1 MTTYTNQQ
9 QNRLAL
15 LDSQRRVLERIANG
29 SPLGEILETL
39 VRLLEEQ
46 AEGMRCA
53 VLLAD
58 TQQQRLRFAAAP
70 SLPEDYKAGI
80 DPFLRIAPEMSSCGT
95 AAFLR
100 RPVYTRD
107 TETDPLWKDYRE
119 VAVRNGLRAIWS
131 TPILSDDNAVLG
143 TFAMYYGEPRLP
155 SPEHI
160 HLIDMATQMARVAIE
175 AKGNEEKIQ
184 GLSRQNEDRLRLV
197 IDTIPTMAW
206 SLLPDGTVD
215 FVNERWLEY
224 TGLSF
229 AEALEEAIQIVHPE
243 DLPSVMER
251 WLVDKAAGNP
261 SEYEMRLRRADG
273 EYRWFLVRTVPLR
286 DEQGNIVKWYGTST
300 DIEDR
305 KRAEDALRESE
316 GRFAAFMDNLPGYAW
331 MKDLQGRYVY
341 INHMVRGLPGYQ
353 SLGKTDAQI
362 WPAGLAAEYR
372 ANDQQVI
379 ATKRPVD
386 TVERYLHEGKQRY
399 MVGSK
404 FPIFDKTGAVA
415 LVGGAGVDITE
426 RIEAEEALR
435 ESEEKFRQLAENVR
449 EVFWLTT
456 PPMDEVLYV
465 SPAYQNI
472 WGRSLESL
480 RQQPRSF
487 MEAIHPEDRERV
499 IGILEGQRQQGF
511 EVEYRI
517 VRPDGSVR
525 WIRDRGFPVKDA
537 SGKVYRIAGVAE
549 DITERKRVEIAL
561 QKNEQL
567 LSETQVLGRT
577 GSWEHNLVT
586 GEIANTEENLR
597 LFFGDDHSKGA
608 RFEDFTEVV
617 HQDDREYVSARH
629 AQLLAE
635 GGPRDIEYRVVWPD
649 GTVHLLFGRATVVRD
664 AAGRP
669 LRVYGTN
676 VDITERKR
684 AENAL
689 RDSGVQLQALSRRLV
704 ELQESERKE
713 LARELHDRVGQ
724 SLTALK
730 INIDILQTALASQG
744 NAEVLARV
752 ADSAALLESTM
763 DAIENV
769 MSELRPPML
778 DDHGLAAA
786 LDWHARNF
794 SRRTGVAVAVRANET
809 AGRPALQ
816 VEIAL
821 FRIAQEA
828 LNNVAKHARARRVE
842 IALEHANGECVM
854 SVEDDGIGFDGV
866 EGTSDKPKP
875 GLGMVTMRERA
886 QAVGGRFD
894 VRALSARGTQLTV
907 RVPY

>member
-1 MTTYTNQQ
+1 MRTSTTEQQ
-9 QNRLAL
+9 TRAAL
-15 LDSQRRVLERIANG
+15 LDNQRRVLERIANG
-29 SPLGEILETL
+29 APLQEILETL
-39 VRLLEEQ
+39 VRLIEEQ
-46 AEGMRCA
+46 ADGMRCA

-58 TQQQRLRFAAAP
+58 TQQQRLSFAAAP
-70 SLPEDYKAGI
+70 SIPEDYKAGI
-80 DPFLRIAPEMSSCGT
+80 EPFLRIAPEMGSCGT

-100 RPVYTRD
+100 KPVYTQD
-107 TETDPLWKDYRE
+107 TETDPLWKDCCD

-160 HLIDMATQMARVAIE
+160 QLIDMATQMARVAIE
-175 AKGNEEKIQ
+175 AKRNEEEIQ
-184 GLSRQNEDRLRLV
+184 ALSRQKEEHLRLV

-206 SLLPDGTVD
+206 SVLPEGAVD
-215 FVNERWLEY
+215 YVNQRWLEY

-229 AEALEEAIQIVHPE
+229 EKALEEVNHTVHPE
-243 DLPSVMER
+243 DLPEVMEK
-251 WLVDKAAGNP
+251 WLVDMAAGEP
-261 SEYEMRLRRADG
+261 CEYEMRLRRADG

-305 KRAEDALRESE
+305 KR
-316 GRFAAFMDNLPGYAW
+316 
-331 MKDLQGRYVY
+331 
-341 INHMVRGLPGYQ
+341 
-353 SLGKTDAQI
+353 
-362 WPAGLAAEYR
+362 
-372 ANDQQVI
+372 
-379 ATKRPVD
+379 
-386 TVERYLHEGKQRY
+386 VE
-399 MVGSK
+399 M
-404 FPIFDKTGAVA
+404 
-415 LVGGAGVDITE
+415 
-426 RIEAEEALR
+426 
-435 ESEEKFRQLAENVR
+435 
-449 EVFWLTT
+449 
-456 PPMDEVLYV
+456 
-465 SPAYQNI
+465 
-472 WGRSLESL
+472 
-480 RQQPRSF
+480 
-487 MEAIHPEDRERV
+487 
-499 IGILEGQRQQGF
+499 
-511 EVEYRI
+511 
-517 VRPDGSVR
+517 
-525 WIRDRGFPVKDA
+525 
-537 SGKVYRIAGVAE
+537 
-549 DITERKRVEIAL
+549 AL

-577 GSWEHNLVT
+577 GSWEHNLIT
-586 GEIANTEENLR
+586 GEIANTEGNLR
-597 LFFGDDHSKGA
+597 LFFGDDRSKGA
-608 RFEDFTEVV
+608 RLEDFAEVV
-617 HQDDREYVSARH
+617 HQDDREYVGARH

-649 GTVHLLFGRATVVRD
+649 GSVHVLFGRATVVRD

-669 LRVYGTN
+669 VRVYGTN

-730 INIDILQTALASQG
+730 INIDILQPALASQG

-752 ADSAALLESTM
+752 ADSAALLEATM
-763 DAIENV
+763 DTIENV

-794 SRRTGVAVAVRANET
+794 SRRTGIGVAVRAGEP
-809 AGRPALQ
+809 ALRPAPQ

-821 FRIAQEA
+821 FRVAQEA

-842 IALEHANGECVM
+842 IALDHANGEYVM
-854 SVEDDGIGFDGV
+854 SVHDDGIGFDGV
-866 EGTSDKPKP
+866 EDASDKPKP

-886 QAVGGRFD
+886 QAVGGHFE
-894 VRALSARGTQLTV
+894 VRALPGRGTQLTV
-907 RVPY
+907 RVSS

>member
-1 MTTYTNQQ
+1 MTTY
-9 QNRLAL
+9 
-15 LDSQRRVLERIANG
+15 
-29 SPLGEILETL
+29 
-39 VRLLEEQ
+39 
-46 AEGMRCA
+46 
-53 VLLAD
+53 
-58 TQQQRLRFAAAP
+58 
-70 SLPEDYKAGI
+70 
-80 DPFLRIAPEMSSCGT
+80 
-95 AAFLR
+95 
-100 RPVYTRD
+100 
-107 TETDPLWKDYRE
+107 
-119 VAVRNGLRAIWS
+119 
-131 TPILSDDNAVLG
+131 
-143 TFAMYYGEPRLP
+143 
-155 SPEHI
+155 
-160 HLIDMATQMARVAIE
+160 AIE
-175 AKGNEEKIQ
+175 AKGKKEASMRMAEEIQ
-184 GLSRQNEDRLRLV
+184 ALSQQREDLLRLV
-197 IDTIPTMAW
+197 IDTVPIMAW
-206 SLLPDGTVD
+206 SVRPDGVVD
-215 FVNERWLEY
+215 FLNQRWLDY
-224 TGLSF
+224 TGLSLEQYVQDPLGPIQPDDIPRVLEKWR
-229 AEALEEAIQIVHPE
+229 ASMALGEPYE
-243 DLPSVMER
+243 D
-251 WLVDKAAGNP
+251 
-261 SEYEMRLRRADG
+261 EMRLRGADG

-286 DEQGNIVKWYGTST
+286 DGQGNIVKWYGTST

-316 GRFAAFMDNLPGYAW
+316 QRFAAFMDNLPGYAW

-341 INHMVRGLPGYQ
+341 INQRVSGLPGYQ

-362 WPAGLAAEYR
+362 WPADLTAEYR
-372 ANDQQVI
+372 ANDEQVI
-379 ATKRPVD
+379 AAKKPLHTL
-386 TVERYLHEGKQRY
+386 EHYLHEGKQRY
-399 MVGSK
+399 MLGSK

-426 RIEAEEALR
+426 RIEAEDALR
-435 ESEEKFRQLAENVR
+435 ESEEKFRQLAENIG
-449 EVFWLTT
+449 EVFWMTT
-456 PPMDEVLYV
+456 PTMDEVLYV
-465 SPAYQNI
+465 SPAYESV
-472 WGRSLESL
+472 WGRSLESV
-480 RQQPRSF
+480 RQRPQSF
-487 MEAIHPEDRERV
+487 LDAIHSEDRERV
-499 IGILEGQRQQGF
+499 VGILEGQRQQRS

-549 DITERKRVEIAL
+549 DITERKQVEMAL

-586 GEIANTEENLR
+586 GEIVNTEENLR
-597 LFFGDDHSKGA
+597 LFFGDDRSKGA

-649 GTVHLLFGRATVVRD
+649 GTVHVLFGRATVVRD
-664 AAGRP
+664 AAGRA

-730 INIDILQTALASQG
+730 INLDILQSAPDSRGT
-744 NAEVLARV
+744 EIRARV
-752 ADSAALLESTM
+752 DDSVALLESTM

-786 LDWHARNF
+786 LDWHSRNF
-794 SRRTGVAVAVRANET
+794 SKRTGIVVAVRVGESAL
-809 AGRPALQ
+809 RPAPQ
-816 VEIAL
+816 IEIAF

-828 LNNVAKHARARRVE
+828 LNNVAKHARAHHVE
-842 IALEHANGECVM
+842 IALDYANGECVM
-854 SVEDDGIGFDGV
+854 SIRDDGIGFDGV
-866 EGTSDKPKP
+866 QDPSDKPKP
-875 GLGMVTMRERA
+875 RLGMVTMRERA
-886 QAVGGRFD
+886 QAVGGRFE
-894 VRALSARGTQLTV
+894 VRALPGRGTQLTV
-907 RVPY
+907 RVSN

>member
-1 MTTYTNQQ
+1 MTTYASEQQ
-9 QNRLAL
+9 TRAAL

-29 SPLGEILETL
+29 APLREILETL
-39 VRLLEEQ
+39 VRLIEEQ
-46 AEGMRCA
+46 AHGMRCA

-70 SLPEDYKAGI
+70 SIPEDYKTGI
-80 DPFLRIAPEMSSCGT
+80 DPFLRIAPEMGSCGT

-100 RPVYTRD
+100 EPVYTQD
-107 TETDPLWKDYRE
+107 TATDPLWKDCRA

-160 HLIDMATQMARVAIE
+160 QLIDMATQMARVAIE
-175 AKGNEEKIQ
+175 AKGSEERAAEKIQ
-184 GLSRQNEDRLRLV
+184 ALSRQKEDHLRLV

-206 SLLPDGTVD
+206 SVLPDGSVD
-215 FVNERWLEY
+215 FVNQRWLEY
-224 TGLSF
+224 TGLSL
-229 AEALEEAIQIVHPE
+229 EKALEEANRTVHPE
-243 DLPSVMER
+243 DLPSVMEK
-251 WLVDKAAGNP
+251 WVVDMAAGEP
-261 SEYEMRLRRADG
+261 CEYEMRLRRADG

-286 DEQGNIVKWYGTST
+286 DEQGKIVKWYGTST

-305 KRAEDALRESE
+305 KRAE
-316 GRFAAFMDNLPGYAW
+316 
-331 MKDLQGRYVY
+331 
-341 INHMVRGLPGYQ
+341 
-353 SLGKTDAQI
+353 
-362 WPAGLAAEYR
+362 
-372 ANDQQVI
+372 
-379 ATKRPVD
+379 
-386 TVERYLHEGKQRY
+386 
-399 MVGSK
+399 
-404 FPIFDKTGAVA
+404 
-415 LVGGAGVDITE
+415 
-426 RIEAEEALR
+426 EALR
-435 ESEEKFRQLAENVR
+435 ESEEKFRQLAENIR
-449 EVFWLTT
+449 EVFWMTT
-456 PPMDEVLYV
+456 PHLEEVLYV
-465 SPAYQNI
+465 SPAYESV
-472 WGRSLESL
+472 WGRSLESV
-480 RQQPRSF
+480 RQRPQSF
-487 MEAIHPEDRERV
+487 IDAIHSEDRERV
-499 IGILEGQRQQGF
+499 VGILEGQRQQGF

-537 SGKVYRIAGVAE
+537 SGKVYRIARVAE
-549 DITERKRVEIAL
+549 DITERKRVEMAL

-586 GEIANTEENLR
+586 GEIANTEGNLR

-608 RFEDFTEVV
+608 RFEDFAEVV
-617 HQDDREYVSARH
+617 HQDDREYVNARH

-635 GGPRDIEYRVVWPD
+635 GEPRDIEYRVVWPD
-649 GTVHLLFGRATVVRD
+649 GTVHVLFGRATVVRD

-730 INIDILQTALASQG
+730 INIDILQPALASQG

-763 DAIENV
+763 DTIENV

-794 SRRTGVAVAVRANET
+794 SRRTGIAVAVRGSEPAV
-809 AGRPALQ
+809 RPALQ

-828 LNNVAKHARARRVE
+828 LNNVAKHARACRVE
-842 IALEHANGECVM
+842 IALDQVNGECVM
-854 SVEDDGIGFDGV
+854 SVQDDGIGFDGV
-866 EGTSDKPKP
+866 EDTSDKPKP

-886 QAVGGRFD
+886 QAVGGHFE
-894 VRALSARGTQLTV
+894 VQALPARGTQLTV
-907 RVPY
+907 RVPR